1 MAHRQA
7 SFQGAAPSEGTLAEH
22 QARIHIRRERANVAS
37 WHNPDLRLAVS
48 EGPLTIAFRTLA
60 TEGMRPGLQGLTGLY
75 GALVLL
81 ARFAGAAGK
90 PFSTPCARAARDAL
104 RAGGKKWR
112 ETK

>member
-1 MAHRQA
+1 MSGESPQYV
-7 SFQGAAPSEGTLAEH
+7 GL
-22 QARIHIRRERANVAS
+22 

-90 PFSTPCARAARDAL
+90 PFPSEIWPPRPISRRGVRRPL
-104 RAGGKKWR
+104 GISRGS
-112 ETK
+112 